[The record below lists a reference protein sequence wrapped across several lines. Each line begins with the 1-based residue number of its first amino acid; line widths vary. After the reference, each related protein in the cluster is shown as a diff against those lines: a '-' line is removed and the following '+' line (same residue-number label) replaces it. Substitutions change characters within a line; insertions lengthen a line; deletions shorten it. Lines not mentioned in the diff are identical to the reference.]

1 MKSRIF
7 AFGLVCALG
16 LLAGCAAN
24 IATQQANDAEIA
36 AADDAA
42 CRIYGPPESR
52 LYNQCRQNKSLSHD
66 RMSPTPGVF

>member
-16 LLAGCAAN
+16 LLAGCAAD
-24 IATQQANDAEIA
+24 IAKNDAEIA
-36 AADDAA
+36 AADDTA